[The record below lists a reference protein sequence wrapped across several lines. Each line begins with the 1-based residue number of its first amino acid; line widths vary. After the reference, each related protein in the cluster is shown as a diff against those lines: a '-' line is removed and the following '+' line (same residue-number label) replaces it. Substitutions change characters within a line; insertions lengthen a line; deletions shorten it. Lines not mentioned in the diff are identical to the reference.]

1 MKYNELSHPKNLSK
15 TRVGRG
21 IGSGLGKTSGRG
33 TKGQHA
39 RTGYTK
45 NPGFAGGQNPLM
57 QQLPKLPGFKSHH
70 AKAENVFT
78 DQLELVGAK
87 EVTNHNLFD
96 KGLISS
102 PLVKVKLLT
111 RGELKKAFDVKLQG
125 ASKSAVALL
134 EKNSG
139 SFAKTSIPQRA
150 VKKEAKN

>member
-1 MKYNELSHPKNLSK
+1 MKYNELNHPKNLSK

-57 QQLPKLPGFKSHH
+57 QQLPKLPGFKSHR

-78 DQLELVGAK
+78 DELESLGVKKVDAN
-87 EVTNHNLFD
+87 VLFE

-102 PLVKVKLLT
+102 PFVKVKLLT
-111 RGELKKAFDVKLQG
+111 RGELKKAVEVELQG
-125 ASKSAVALL
+125 ASKTALELL
-134 EKNSG
+134 EKSGG
-139 SFAKTSIPQRA
+139 SFKKVNLLKRTST
-150 VKKEAKN
+150 KESK